1 MVQATIYSLD
11 TIKDEVQELLRK
23 ELISRHQ
30 SIDTLRS
37 YIHHRDWDEVESE
50 LERNDFLAR
59 DRITDLIGK
68 EEWRE
73 D

>member
-30 SIDTLRS
+30 SIDTLRLH
-37 YIHHRDWDEVESE
+37 IHHRDWDEVESE
-50 LERNDFLAR
+50 LERNDFLSR